1 MTGFEEFE
9 TDALIVAAQTINARV
24 TGDIV
29 EGKADSTTCGASEK
43 LGRILTELKSRKLQG

>member
-24 TGDIV
+24 VGDIV
-29 EGKADSTTCGASEK
+29 EGKADSGTCGASEK
-43 LGRILTELKSRKLQG
+43 LGLILDELKSRKLQS